1 MNVADPL
8 TVAFAMAALLAVA
21 CWVLSLATDNYSQV
35 DRLWSLAPPAY
46 ALLFAGWSGFA
57 DARLNLMAALAVL
70 WGARLTWNFARK
82 GGYRPGGEDHRW
94 PEVRGRLG
102 RVGFQVLNATFIAP
116 FQNLLLLLLALP
128 AWVAGR
134 EGPTPITALDL
145 ASAAAFLLFWL
156 GEAVA
161 DQQQWN
167 FHLAKRAGGAA
178 AAAGFL
184 DRGLFRYS
192 RHPNFF
198 CELAMWWCFYLFSV
212 AATGRWLTVA
222 LAGPAL
228 LTLLFQGSTHLTERI
243 TARKY
248 PGYADYQ
255 RTTSRIVPWPTK
267 DKGRR
272 TKDEG

>member
-1 MNVADPL
+1 MGSCMTDAL
-8 TVAFAMAALLAVA
+8 TVALALCGLLAVG
-21 CWVLSLATDNYSQV
+21 CWVLSLATGNYSQV

-46 ALLFAGWSGFA
+46 ALLFAGGAGFA
-57 DARLNLMAALAVL
+57 DPRLNLMAALALL
-70 WGARLTWNFARK
+70 WGARLTYNFARK

-94 PEVRGRLG
+94 PEVRRALG
-102 RVGFQVLNATFIAP
+102 PVGFQVLNATFLAP

-128 AWVAGR
+128 AHVAGQA
-134 EGPTPITALDL
+134 GPTPLTGLDV
-145 ASAAAFLLFWL
+145 AAAGAFLLCWL

-167 FHLAKRAGGAA
+167 FQTAKQAGGAA
-178 AAAGFL
+178 ATAGFL
-184 DRGLFRYS
+184 DTGLFRFS

-228 LTLLFQGSTHLTERI
+228 LTLLFQGSTHLTEQI
-243 TARKY
+243 SLRKY
-248 PGYADYQ
+248 PRYAEYQ
-255 RTTSRIVPWPTK
+255 RTTSRIIPWRPK
-267 DKGRR
+267 RG
-272 TKDEG
+272 